1 MRRKTRMSDSE
12 DQDTEKKPNEGKRL
26 PVITGD
32 FDFRPSYVLG
42 KEGPIAKSVPDYQV
56 RQSQIT
62 LAENIQ
68 QAFNDEKHLVA
79 EAATGTGKSY
89 ANLLAAFE
97 KSIGTQTPVVISTH
111 TIALQEQLLEKD
123 VPFLLEKLGLKD
135 RVEVALAKGRG
146 NYVSIR
152 RAHIAFKEK
161 QKGYTKLQEWLTT
174 TTDGTKSSLPFNP
187 DPLLWSRAKSDTD
200 QCLGEACD
208 HFEDCFYQK
217 SRKKLSEA
225 FVIITN
231 HSLVLLDRKM
241 KASGL
246 KGVLPEYNYLIL
258 DEGHELETVAR
269 QVLTFELKQKD
280 IPAVLYELWNDDRA
294 SGFLNALY
302 DPAKKTL
309 LEASAGTELKDGQ
322 ATAVKEAVE
331 AIQNVL
337 EQNKEF
343 FKEVE
348 TYTGSETVKRFTEKN
363 VLKTDLI
370 KSVEAVNASLKILL
384 NHIEDKNHKAAVDFA
399 MKRCTEIAM
408 GVDDL
413 LNLPNLEGKDYP
425 NVVAW
430 ASSQLLPSKNRTYS
444 VTVAPIFLKP
454 ELQRI
459 LFKPLKSVVLTSA
472 TLATGGQNPFR
483 MVESILGLVEPMRL
497 RLPPVFDY
505 KKQAFIVVV
514 EDMPEQGQAGY
525 IQDLATQV
533 KKYAKVGSGGTFVL
547 FTSFK
552 VMNEVFDLVKDNLE
566 VAGYRLFCQGKDLT
580 RNQMISEFKKTTKG
594 ILFGVS
600 SFWTGVDIPGKAL
613 QKLIIAKL
621 PFPAPNDPLMQAQEE
636 IYKRF
641 DKNFFMER
649 ALPMTAIMLKQ
660 GFGRL
665 IRKTTD
671 KGMVVILDS
680 RIATKKYGKML
691 LSSLPPECPVK
702 YGRRDSKLN

>member
-1 MRRKTRMSDSE
+1 MSDTQE
-12 DQDTEKKPNEGKRL
+12 HDENEKKPEAKKL

-42 KEGPIAKSVPDYQV
+42 KEGAIAKSVPDYQV

-62 LAENIQ
+62 LAEHIQ
-68 QAFNDEKHLVA
+68 QAFNEERHLVA

-152 RAHIAFKEK
+152 RANIAFKEK
-161 QKGYTKLQEWLTT
+161 HKGYTKLQEWLAT
-174 TTDGTKSSLPFNP
+174 TTDGTKSSLGFNP
-187 DPLLWSRAKSDTD
+187 DATLWARAKSDTD
-200 QCLGEACD
+200 QCLGETCD

-217 SRKKLSEA
+217 SRKKLTEA

-231 HSLVLLDRKM
+231 HNLVLLDRKM
-241 KASGL
+241 KSSGL
-246 KGVLPEYNYLIL
+246 KGVLPEYHYLIL

-280 IPAVLYELWNDDRA
+280 IPSVLYEIWND
-294 SGFLNALY
+294 SNTGFLNAMTN
-302 DPAKKTL
+302 PAKQSL
-309 LEASAGTELKDGQ
+309 LEASAGNEKSGQ
-322 ATAVKEAVE
+322 SVTVKEAAD
-331 AIQNVL
+331 AIQDVL
-337 EQNKEF
+337 EKNKEF
-343 FKEVE
+343 FTEVE
-348 TYTGSETVKRFTEKN
+348 TYTGSESVKRFTQKN
-363 VLKTDLI
+363 AIKTDLI
-370 KSVEAVNASLKILL
+370 KAVEGVNATLKNLL
-384 NHIEDKNHKAAVDFA
+384 NYIEDKNHKTAIDFA

-430 ASSQLLPSKNRTYS
+430 ATSQQLPSKNRVYS
-444 VTVAPIFLKP
+444 VIVAPIFLKP

-483 MVESILGLVEPMRL
+483 MVESILGLNEPMRL

-514 EDMPEQGQAGY
+514 EDMPEQGQPNY
-525 IQDLATQV
+525 VQDLAAQV
-533 KKYAKVGSGGTFVL
+533 KKYAKVGNGGTFVL

-552 VMNEVFDLVKDNLE
+552 TMNEVFDLVKDNLE
-566 VAGYRLFCQGKDLT
+566 VSGYRLFCQGKDLT
-580 RNQMISEFKKTTKG
+580 RNQMIAEFKKTTRG

-600 SFWTGVDIPGKAL
+600 SFWTGVDIPGKSL

-641 DKNFFMER
+641 DKNFFLER
-649 ALPMTAIMLKQ
+649 SLPMTAIMLKQ

-691 LSSLPPECPVK
+691 LASLPADCPVK
-702 YGRRDSKLN
+702 YGRKDSKIG